1 MYWQFCEITEVSI
14 LSDMLIGP
22 SATYPVCLWDKT
34 LLRCW
39 NSLRGWVIAK
49 CLSGQG
55 HATCL
60 FFFFFLSTNE
70 HLYLSM
76 PFCHTFCAARAIRK
90 ALILTPNYFLE
101 LATYFACHFVLF
113 SDSDLGPRCLQVI
126 SDSFRDDVILFLEL
140 NWKWLIFWD
149 RMPGDPES

>member
-1 MYWQFCEITEVSI
+1 M
-14 LSDMLIGP
+14 
-22 SATYPVCLWDKT
+22 
-34 LLRCW
+34 
-39 NSLRGWVIAK
+39 SLRQNTLEMLK
-49 CLSGQG
+49 LSERLGDSEMPFRPRPRN
-55 HATCL
+55 L
-60 FFFFFLSTNE
+60 LILFFLSTNE

-126 SDSFRDDVILFLEL
+126 SDSYRDDVILFLEL
-140 NWKWLIFWD
+140 N
-149 RMPGDPES
+149 